1 MRSQVRPQW
10 GLENGDLT
18 KSQHPLWLFMCV
30 GEPDVKRDFK
40 VILSVCLHSLNSS
53 CKYVIEIFKKT
64 RTTLV
69 FLHKEKE
76 REREKKK
83 RRPSIVVHAC
93 NPSNW
98 EAEVG
103 GTWLWG
109 QPGIYRKFEA
119 SLSYITSCK
128 RGKEEERIGGGGGG
142 EGSEREREGKR
153 VAISF

>member
-1 MRSQVRPQW
+1 
-10 GLENGDLT
+10 
-18 KSQHPLWLFMCV
+18 MCV

-93 NPSNW
+93 NPIYLDGRDW
-98 EAEVG
+98 EDHRSRS
-103 GTWLWG
+103 LWA
-109 QPGIYRKFEA
+109 K
-119 SLSYITSCK
+119 SYEIPSQ
-128 RGKEEERIGGGGGG
+128 
-142 EGSEREREGKR
+142 
-153 VAISF
+153 